1 MVGRLW
7 EAERGR
13 GGPPAS
19 LNCRCQGLVSLS
31 TLSACVFTSGGKGA
45 AGVSGKALERLAS
58 GSPGLLL
65 PQKPCSPPETKTI
78 PWLWTAGFWVSVEE
92 ARCCLPHTASV
103 TPISDHLDVVSEPI
117 CSTGLSVLVPLGT
130 VVLPCSGSYHLGV
143 SPEPR
148 DSGSM
153 VWGPHNLPSACTLGG
168 LTPPYVFVL
177 L

>member
-1 MVGRLW
+1 M
-7 EAERGR
+7 
-13 GGPPAS
+13 
-19 LNCRCQGLVSLS
+19 
-31 TLSACVFTSGGKGA
+31 
-45 AGVSGKALERLAS
+45 SGKALERLAS

-103 TPISDHLDVVSEPI
+103 TPISDHLDVVSKPI